1 MTKNDGR
8 EFATMTDEERKRFA
22 LDHSAT
28 APEEAGDELDLEDP
42 RDPDKMGRHYGSLKE
57 EIADPDA
64 RDGTA
69 ALLDDE
75 EHERN
80 VEDAERKPS

>member
-8 EFATMTDEERKRFA
+8 EFATMTDEERRRFA
-22 LDHSAT
+22 LERGGT
-28 APEEAGDELDLEDP
+28 APEEGGDELDLQDP
-42 RDPDKMGRHYGSLKE
+42 RDPDKVGRHYGSLKE
-57 EIADPDA
+57 EFADPDA

-75 EHERN
+75 EHERH
-80 VEDAERKPS
+80 VEDAERKSS